1 MKFKEGFKYMGVA
14 LVAGGMGA
22 ILGVLMAPASGRETR
37 RKVLRRVDEAKEDF
51 IKGGE
56 RMVERVAEK
65 VEDEIKEVRRRIA

>member
-51 IKGGE
+51 IKSGE